1 MPRKVVIAAI
11 QMDVTPAPTVD
22 RLNRAEQLV
31 IQAAKAGAQLVV
43 LPEVFNTGYAYTPQN
58 FLLAEA
64 PGGLTLT
71 WIKQIAN
78 RFNIHLAGSLLLR
91 DTKDIYNSLLL
102 SAPDG
107 RMWRYDKQYP
117 WAWERGYFRPGKRG
131 NIVAQTDLG
140 ALGMMI
146 CWDVAHPNLWRGYA
160 GLIDLLVVSS
170 CPPDVS
176 NPTLLLANGSCLTFD
191 DLGPFFA
198 SIKGD
203 AGRVFG
209 EMINQQTAW
218 IGVPTVNAM
227 GCGTFS
233 SHLPNSL
240 STFLALLPF
249 TPSQVKQL
257 PYVRQMRM
265 TCPMV
270 TGTKIVGAT
279 GQVITEL
286 SQVQGETCAIAEVYQ
301 ADKPARPQ
309 GSQPPASIHW
319 FSYLTGDVVLPWL
332 ASGVYRRGIQAR
344 I

>member
-11 QMDVTPAPTVD
+11 QMDATPAPTVD
-22 RLNRAEQLV
+22 RLNRAERLV
-31 IQAAKAGAQLVV
+31 VQAAKAGAQLVV

-58 FLLAEA
+58 FLLTEA
-64 PGGLTLT
+64 PGGLTMT
-71 WIKQIAN
+71 WMKRIAS
-78 RFNIHLAGSLLLR
+78 RFNIHLAGSLLLW

-107 RMWRYDKQYP
+107 KIWRYDKQFP

-131 NIVAQTDLG
+131 NSVARTDLG

-160 GLIDLLVVSS
+160 GLIDLLVVCS

-176 NPTLLLANGSCLTFD
+176 NPTLRLANGSSFTFD
-191 DLGPFFA
+191 DLGPFFT

-203 AGRVFG
+203 AGQVFG

-218 IGVPTVNAM
+218 IGVPTVNSM

-240 STFLALLPF
+240 ATYLALLPF
-249 TPSQVKQL
+249 APWQVKQL
-257 PYVRQMRM
+257 PYARQVQM

-270 TGTKIVGAT
+270 TGTKIVGAN
-279 GQVITEL
+279 GQVIAEL
-286 SQVQGETCAIAEVYQ
+286 TQAQGETCTLAEARL
-301 ADKPARPQ
+301 ADKPVHPPGA
-309 GSQPPASIHW
+309 QPPAPIHW
-319 FSYLTGDVVLPWL
+319 FSYFTGDVVLPRL
-332 ASGVYRRGIQAR
+332 VRGLYRRGIQAR